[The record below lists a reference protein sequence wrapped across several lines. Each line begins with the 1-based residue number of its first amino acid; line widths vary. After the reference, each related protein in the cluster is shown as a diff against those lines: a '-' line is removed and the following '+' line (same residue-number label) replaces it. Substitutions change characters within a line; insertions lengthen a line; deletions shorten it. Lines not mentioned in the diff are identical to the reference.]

1 MCGALQ
7 ASAALSGLAKYGG
20 KPAIFYATAANDQD
34 AQWAGNQ
41 YPRCVYVI
49 GWSNST
55 DRVKAGQLLVDIIS
69 NNMNDAPE
77 DIAEALAAEMSELF
91 VSAGEQTYCIVWK
104 QSDQFSVGSGE
115 EPKAYGVTIT
125 FQMMAFPKIEVP
137 VPDVVKGIGNWIK
150 AQFSQV
156 KVIGQDELGA
166 AWRATDA
173 SPACYVRLEG
183 MAMPVRATYACAWLN
198 GNYAIHIICPSQS
211 ERIKLLTQLA
221 NLMALEQSI
230 LLEDRS
236 PFMMQRLAL
245 RAGADPLADG
255 QMIVSGEYGVLR
267 PTPTEPVLQNI
278 IVRKE

>member
-1 MCGALQ
+1 MCGALE
-7 ASAALSGLAKYGG
+7 ASPALSGLAKYGG

-34 AQWAGNQ
+34 ALWDGNQ

-77 DIAEALAAEMSELF
+77 DIAEALAVEMSELF
-91 VSAGEQTYCIVWK
+91 VSDGEHTYCIVWNR
-104 QSDQFSVGSGE
+104 SDQFSVGSGE

-137 VPDVVKGIGNWIK
+137 EPDVVKGIGAWIK

-166 AWRATDA
+166 TWRATDA
-173 SPACYVRLEG
+173 APACYVRLEG
-183 MAMPVRATYACAWLN
+183 MAMPIRSTYACAWMN
-198 GNYAIHIICPSQS
+198 GNYAIHIICPNQA

-221 NLMALEQSI
+221 NLMALEGSI
-230 LLEDRS
+230 LLGDRS
-236 PFMMQRLAL
+236 PFMMQKLAL
-245 RAGADPLADG
+245 RTGADPLSDG
-255 QMIVSGEYGVLR
+255 QMIVTGEYGVLR
-267 PTPTEPVLQNI
+267 AVPDEPLLTDANFG
-278 IVRKE
+278 